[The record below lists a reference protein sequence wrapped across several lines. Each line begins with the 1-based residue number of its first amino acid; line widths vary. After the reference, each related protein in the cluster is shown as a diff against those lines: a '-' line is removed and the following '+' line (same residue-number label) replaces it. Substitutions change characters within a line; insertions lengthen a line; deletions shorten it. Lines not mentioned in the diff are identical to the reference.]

1 MDANITKTLKSG
13 VWYTVSNFCL
23 KGIVFLTT
31 PIFTRLLTQAEYGI
45 FSNFTSWLNIL
56 MVITTLNV
64 EATLISARY
73 EYEDKLDGYI
83 KSVLLLSLLSTT
95 AWWMIVSFFMDKVQT
110 WVDMP
115 ALYIHLMFG
124 YLFTLPAINLFQTRE
139 RFFYRYKISVALSM
153 TLSIGSSL
161 LSVVLVIL
169 MSDSLTGRIVGYVLP
184 NVIIGGALVVYLFR
198 VGGKIVITYWKE
210 ALKIVLPFIP
220 HLLSLTMLNQT
231 DRIMITKICGET
243 DTALYSLAY
252 NVAMIITLLLTSLN
266 GAFSP
271 WLGEKLAMKDY
282 LTIRKISKRYTML
295 FIYFAIG
302 IMLFAPEILLILGG
316 KKYIEAK
323 WLMIPI
329 AMGCI
334 CQFIYT
340 LFVNVE
346 QFEKKT
352 VGMAYASISAAVLNL
367 VLNAWLIPKYGYVA
381 AAYTTL
387 IGYLWLLLVHMYL
400 VYRIKMSRVYSYR
413 FIVIAVCTALIIAC
427 FIGGLY
433 QFLFARYL
441 VAVIYIIVTLV
452 FVWHYK
458 GRILELVKK

>member
-1 MDANITKTLKSG
+1 
-13 VWYTVSNFCL
+13 
-23 KGIVFLTT
+23 
-31 PIFTRLLTQAEYGI
+31 
-45 FSNFTSWLNIL
+45 
-56 MVITTLNV
+56 
-64 EATLISARY
+64 
-73 EYEDKLDGYI
+73 
-83 KSVLLLSLLSTT
+83 
-95 AWWMIVSFFMDKVQT
+95 
-110 WVDMP
+110 
-115 ALYIHLMFG
+115 
-124 YLFTLPAINLFQTRE
+124 
-139 RFFYRYKISVALSM
+139 
-153 TLSIGSSL
+153 
-161 LSVVLVIL
+161 
-169 MSDSLTGRIVGYVLP
+169 
-184 NVIIGGALVVYLFR
+184 
-198 VGGKIVITYWKE
+198 
-210 ALKIVLPFIP
+210 
-220 HLLSLTMLNQT
+220 
-231 DRIMITKICGET
+231 MITKICGET